1 MVYYLNA
8 NDFGLSQGHLMT
20 NVEGPLF
27 VMFTSKNCKH
37 CDNFMPTFQDLNGS
51 VVGMNFGICNVTG
64 ANSSVHQMSLNSSTP
79 IEGTPKFI
87 LYNNGIPFAEYKGAR
102 TRQSV
107 IAFMQEIIS
116 KLNQGN
122 SFNNG
127 NRQQVP
133 VRSRMGQ
140 SQPQFPQV
148 PQVPQV
154 VQAAHQGRPNPE
166 FQQQMTGQ
174 THAQTQPPAPKK
186 FSISPTTGVK
196 EFETSYG
203 RPYNTTNEQEFLDY
217 EQAYLEQHKR

>member
-8 NDFGLSQGHLMT
+8 NDFGLNQGHLMT
-20 NVEGPLF
+20 NVDGPLF

-37 CDNFMPTFQDLNGS
+37 CDNFMPIFQDLNGS

-79 IEGTPKFI
+79 IDGTPKFI

-127 NRQQVP
+127 NRQQSQTQTQIP
-133 VRSRMGQ
+133 VRSRIGN
-140 SQPQFPQV
+140 SGGQPQ
-148 PQVPQV
+148 

-174 THAQTQPPAPKK
+174 GQGQAQAPAPKK

>member
-8 NDFGLSQGHLMT
+8 NDFGLNQGHLMT
-20 NVEGPLF
+20 NVDGPLF

-37 CDNFMPTFQDLNGS
+37 CDNFMPIFQDLNGS

-133 VRSRMGQ
+133 VRSRIGNSGPQ
-140 SQPQFPQV
+140 VQPQPQLQ
-148 PQVPQV
+148 P
-154 VQAAHQGRPNPE
+154 HQGRPNPE

-174 THAQTQPPAPKK
+174 GHAQNHPQTQPASKK